1 MSQQPKN
8 PCNPCPESVS
18 NDLAEAR
25 RQIAALEELEERFRG
40 IAERSF
46 DAIVTMDAEGRVT
59 YVSPAGERISGYTSE
74 EMIGKLF
81 QDHLPQRETTGDI
94 FEDVSLP
101 EHDAKQ
107 AFEEVLKGV
116 SVEGLE
122 VEILRKDGSRAL
134 IEVNASPIFRDGV
147 PIGAEGVFRDITERK
162 RAEEELRKQE
172 RRLASVEA
180 LQQALVTL
188 SHYINNA
195 MAAILGNA
203 ELCRLGDVS
212 PDGLVE
218 VCQVQTRQISAVLGA
233 LNSMVKEMDLRTT
246 DIAGLQSTMFDIEE
260 ELRRSLEHT
269 WRN

>member
-1 MSQQPKN
+1 MNQKHTN

-18 NDLAEAR
+18 RELAAAH
-25 RQIAALEELEERFRG
+25 RQIAALEELEARFRG

-74 EMIGKLF
+74 EMIGQLF
-81 QDHLPQRETTGDI
+81 QDHLPQKETTGDI
-94 FEDVSLP
+94 FEEISLP

-107 AFEEVLKGV
+107 AFEEVLEGTN
-116 SVEGLE
+116 VEGLE

-134 IEVNASPIFRDGV
+134 IEVNASPIFRGGV

-162 RAEEELRKQE
+162 RAEKELRVQD

-195 MAAILGNA
+195 MAAVLGNA

-212 PDGLVE
+212 AGDLIE
-218 VCQVQTRQISAVLGA
+218 VCQTQTRRISAVLGA

-260 ELRRSLEHT
+260 ELRRSLERT
-269 WRN
+269 